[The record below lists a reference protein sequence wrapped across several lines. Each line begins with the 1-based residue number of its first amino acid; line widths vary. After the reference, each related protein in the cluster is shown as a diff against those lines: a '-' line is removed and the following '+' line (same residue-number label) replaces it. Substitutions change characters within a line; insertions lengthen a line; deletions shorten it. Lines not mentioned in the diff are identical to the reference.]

1 MGESHFPRD
10 LSAMRLNLGCGPH
23 TTDGWVNIDRSPNV
37 LIDRIPCVKSLLFR
51 MKFLSK
57 AHMESWSR
65 DIVRLDVTKGLPYAD
80 CSVEAIYSSH
90 MLEHLFF
97 EEAQCLLREC
107 HRVLAR
113 SGVLRLALPNTE
125 QLARDLLSGVSRE
138 GRDPGMEFNEGLYAH
153 PFQRPTRRELIVSML
168 GGNIHRWQPT
178 PSLVEHLL
186 RRAGFS
192 DIRHCAFRQGS
203 LPDLESIE
211 FRAESLFVEAFNPL
225 DR

>member
-1 MGESHFPRD
+1 
-10 LSAMRLNLGCGPH
+10 MRLNLGCGPN

-37 LIDRIPCVKSLLFR
+37 LIDRIPWVKSLLFR

-80 CSVEAIYSSH
+80 GSVDAIYSSH

-97 EEAQCLLREC
+97 EEAQRLLSEC
-107 HRVLAR
+107 HRVLAS

-125 QLARDLLSGVSRE
+125 QLARDLLDRVSRE
-138 GRDPGMEFNEGLYAH
+138 GRDPGIEFNEALYAH
-153 PFQRPTRRELIVSML
+153 PFQRPNRRELLVGMF
-168 GGNIHRWQPT
+168 GGNVHRWQPT
-178 PSLVEHLL
+178 PSLAEHLL
-186 RRAGFS
+186 RCAGFS
-192 DIRHCAFRQGS
+192 DIRHCTFRQGS

-211 FRAESLFVEAFNPL
+211 FRAESLFVEAFQSSP
-225 DR
+225 RPVSS